1 MQEQVIQ
8 GHRSVTVLLLGLMV
22 FFALKSYPMMYPGY
36 DFGLHLNTISDLSTH
51 ANNFWHAV
59 WAQTFAHFGIPE
71 VASQRGLII
80 HRTQTFITLA
90 LLLTS
95 AYWFLGT
102 ALKRLDCHAQLQL
115 AAVAVLFWL
124 VLHGTYSSPPGQR
137 GTLHVLSWLQWYSIN
152 YQIALPLFFF
162 GSAALLKAVTAPSR
176 RATVLWSV
184 LVVATAYLI
193 ARVHVAEL
201 VYFVFIGGCI
211 FLIYV
216 LPGQSWRT
224 LLIGALVVAFVVWA
238 GQQFSYREPLLIDL
252 MRRSSNWAEFIQFI
266 DHYGNRLVAM
276 QLNRSATS
284 WHSLYSVSL
293 LAAWL
298 AWVLAQTPAT
308 RRLAALIVLSTALA
322 LGMQFHYSAGLLATV
337 MYEFVA
343 WRFGF
348 STLLFLAVVLLV
360 GVWMERRL
368 QSPSPWRTSGLLLG
382 LPLGVLALVVLYARG
397 FEHLSPAYQFA
408 KSLLFS
414 LDPVLGHYSFP

>member
-8 GHRSVTVLLLGLMV
+8 AHRSVTVLVLGFMV
-22 FFALKSYPMMYPGY
+22 FFALSSYPMMYPGY
-36 DFGLHLNTISDLSTH
+36 DFGLHLNTINDLSTH
-51 ANNFWHAV
+51 SNNFWHTV
-59 WAQTFAHFGIPE
+59 WANTFAHFGIPD

-80 HRTQTFITLA
+80 HRTQSFITLA
-90 LLLTS
+90 LLMTS
-95 AYWFLGT
+95 AFWFLGT
-102 ALKRLDCHAQLQL
+102 ALKRLDRHAQLQL

-124 VLHGTYSSPPGQR
+124 VLHGTYSSPPGER
-137 GTLHVLSWLQWYSIN
+137 GTSHVLSWLLWYSIN
-152 YQIALPLFFF
+152 YQITLPLFFF
-162 GSAALLKAVTAPSR
+162 GAASLLKAVTAPSR
-176 RATVLWSV
+176 LATLLWLA

-224 LLIGALVVAFVVWA
+224 LLIGALVVAFVVWG

-266 DHYGNRLVAM
+266 DHYGLRMVGMN
-276 QLNRSATS
+276 LNRSATS

-293 LAAWL
+293 FAALL
-298 AWVLAQTPAT
+298 AWVFARTPAA
-308 RRLAALIVLSTALA
+308 RRLAALVVLSTALA
-322 LGMQFHYSAGLLATV
+322 LGIQFHYSAGLLATV

-360 GVWMERRL
+360 GMWMERRP
-368 QSPSPWRTSGLLLG
+368 QSTSPWRTSGLLMG
-382 LPLGVLALVVLYARG
+382 LPLGVLALVVLYARA
-397 FEHLSPAYQFA
+397 FEHFSPAYQFA

-414 LDPVLGHYSFP
+414 LDPVLGHYAFP